1 MFLLDSNVF
10 ITAFRSYYAFHFT
23 SGFWDW
29 LKGQHF
35 AGNIASVQNVRHEIT
50 QKHDDRLATWVK
62 ALPRSFWLS
71 PNDEPTLAA
80 MSKLASWTQTAK
92 PGFREAA
99 IQKFFSD
106 ADSFLIAQASSH
118 EHIVVT
124 FERPAPNAEKRVFIP
139 DACAAIGVEYAD
151 PFAVYQRLGLRFTGP
166 APNESLTPA
175 ADTSSPPLPLE

>member
-23 SGFWDW
+23 PGFWDW

-80 MSKLASWTQTAK
+80 MSKL
-92 PGFREAA
+92 
-99 IQKFFSD
+99 
-106 ADSFLIAQASSH
+106 DSNGQA
-118 EHIVVT
+118 
-124 FERPAPNAEKRVFIP
+124 RIP
-139 DACAAIGVEYAD
+139 RGRHSKI
-151 PFAVYQRLGLRFTGP
+151 L
-166 APNESLTPA
+166 
-175 ADTSSPPLPLE
+175 